1 MYIGLF
7 LILNAMVLGFMFLFL
22 TVIAPSVFAALD
34 ETNAGKLLRKL
45 FPRMFIY
52 GLVLTLLASFFAY
65 QAGRGDLAIL
75 TMVSTFGFGF
85 NAFYLTPLINEKRDA
100 LLQDPNASSGSFD
113 LLHRLSVSIF
123 MVQMIISIVALAWV
137 HH

>member
-1 MYIGLF
+1 MFIGLF
-7 LILNAMVLGFMFLFL
+7 LILHAMVLGFMVLFL
-22 TVIAPSVFAALD
+22 SVVAPSVFTALD

-52 GLVLTLLASFFAY
+52 GLVLTLLASVFAY
-65 QAGRGDLAIL
+65 QAGRFELAIL

-85 NAFYLTPLINEKRDA
+85 NVFYLTPLINEKRDA
-100 LLQDPNASSGSFD
+100 LLLELNASSKGFD

-123 MVQMIISIVALAWV
+123 MAQMIISIVAIAIV

>member
-7 LILNAMVLGFMFLFL
+7 LILHAMVLGFMVLFL
-22 TVIAPSVFAALD
+22 SVIAPSVFTSLD
-34 ETNAGKLLRKL
+34 EENAGKLLRKL

-52 GLVLTLLASFFAY
+52 GLVLTLLASIFAY
-65 QAGRGDLAIL
+65 QAVRLELSIL
-75 TMVSTFGFGF
+75 TIVSTFGFGF
-85 NAFYLTPLINEKRDA
+85 NAFYLTPLINEKRDE
-100 LLQDPNASSGSFD
+100 LHQEPDASSGSFD

>member
-1 MYIGLF
+1 
-7 LILNAMVLGFMFLFL
+7 
-22 TVIAPSVFAALD
+22 
-34 ETNAGKLLRKL
+34 
-45 FPRMFIY
+45 MFIY
-52 GLVLTLLASFFAY
+52 GLVLTLLASVFAY

-100 LLQDPNASSGSFD
+100 LLKEPNASSGSFD

-123 MVQMIISIVALAWV
+123 LVQIIISIVALAWV